1 MTFFSSRFLFSE
13 NSSGCTRWN
22 RESGF
27 SQLQVRWRRR
37 VLTPAQSPWRSCRSS
52 GGAEGH
58 TGPRC
63 PPSNGP
69 CPWRGACSL
78 GAAFPS
84 PLTESGR
91 ARGGPPPAGVHQ
103 EGHPNEVVPCHLR
116 ATRLGSLH
124 GGRGIPSES
133 AGGGGAVTACRRWR
147 PASEPGSPHGALLC
161 GGGSVKGSDPRPSCV
176 PQSGGGVAPADP
188 RGVNADPGGAA
199 RGDGGG
205 WGTGELVPAEP
216 AAGRHPKAGRGQ
228 GPASP
233 QAHLTR
239 GSLIPHVCGSASS
252 PLEGRWAMHGRG
264 HFNLWGGLHKS
275 HFSRKVCLSRAQGRL
290 GGPFWETAFRVAVGV
305 SGWTTNPT

>member
-1 MTFFSSRFLFSE
+1 MLHSPPSEDTASQRLSVGPRVCAGHCAFASPRGGVRTEMTFFSSRFLFSE

-124 GGRGIPSES
+124 GGRGIP
-133 AGGGGAVTACRRWR
+133 
-147 PASEPGSPHGALLC
+147 L
-161 GGGSVKGSDPRPSCV
+161 
-176 PQSGGGVAPADP
+176 
-188 RGVNADPGGAA
+188 
-199 RGDGGG
+199 
-205 WGTGELVPAEP
+205 
-216 AAGRHPKAGRGQ
+216 
-228 GPASP
+228 
-233 QAHLTR
+233 
-239 GSLIPHVCGSASS
+239 
-252 PLEGRWAMHGRG
+252 
-264 HFNLWGGLHKS
+264 
-275 HFSRKVCLSRAQGRL
+275 
-290 GGPFWETAFRVAVGV
+290 
-305 SGWTTNPT
+305 